1 MTMAA
6 LEPTTDQDIA
16 AVLGTELAQG
26 DFVLATIAPVLG
38 HLLANHDNS
47 LFSDE
52 VVARVQGMV
61 QNVANQILVVH
72 GSNVGAADPRQF
84 AVERETRL
92 AGEIAAD
99 QALLLHCHALAIE
112 SQLTQRLHES
122 GALDPVLSPL
132 LQSLVASDDAQV
144 AESAMGLLAAQA
156 RFVETQRRMELPLR
170 ELTGELFHK
179 ALVAFVETFGPED
192 GAAVE
197 RSVDALRAGFDEGA
211 SRIGLLARIVTGM
224 GAGARAALAIH
235 HAGTALF
242 LTALALATGQD
253 RPLAVLATNDRQL
266 ARLALMLRAAGLQ
279 PQEVEEQF
287 LYLHPDIALPDGF
300 ETLRADQAGAMLAA
314 SCGFGGS

>member
-1 MTMAA
+1 MAA
-6 LEPTTDQDIA
+6 LEPTTDQDVA

-72 GSNVGAADPRQF
+72 GSNVGAAD
-84 AVERETRL
+84 
-92 AGEIAAD
+92 

-156 RFVETQRRMELPLR
+156 RFIETQRRMELPLR

-179 ALVAFVETFGPED
+179 ALVAFIETFGPED

-197 RSVDALRAGFDEGA
+197 RSVDALRAGCDEGA

-300 ETLRADQAGAMLAA
+300 ETLRADQAEAMLAA